1 MKLQIT
7 IDSKQYEVEVEVA
20 EAASQAGHARLQAVE
35 SSAARTPVTTAPPPP
50 VDSGSVVE
58 AKVCRSPVSGIV
70 ASVVAQPG
78 QTLQVGDVLLVLEA
92 MKMETQV
99 TAPVAG
105 RAATI
110 KVKGGDSVQSGQILV
125 EFE

>member
-1 MKLQIT
+1 MKLKIN
-7 IDSKQYEVEVEVA
+7 IDSKQFEVDVEVA
-20 EAASQAGHARLQAVE
+20 ESETPVGHARLQAVE
-35 SSAARTPVTTAPPPP
+35 SSAARAPIASTAAPP
-50 VDSGSVVE
+50 VESSSVVE
-58 AKVCRSPVSGIV
+58 SKVCRSQVSGIV
-70 ASVVAQPG
+70 ASVIAQPG

-105 RAATI
+105 KVTAI
-110 KVKGGDSVQSGQILV
+110 KVKAGESVQSGQILV

>member
-1 MKLQIT
+1 
-7 IDSKQYEVEVEVA
+7 
-20 EAASQAGHARLQAVE
+20 
-35 SSAARTPVTTAPPPP
+35 VT
-50 VDSGSVVE
+50 SVVE
-58 AKVCRSPVSGIV
+58 SKVCRSPVSGIV
-70 ASVVAQPG
+70 ASVTAQPG

-105 RAATI
+105 KVAAIT
-110 KVKGGDSVQSGQILV
+110 VKPGESVQSGQVLV